1 MVMNKKIV
9 TGIIFIVIALTFGLG
24 SLNYRIG
31 TLDDLGPALF
41 PLMVSGALGVSGLVM
56 LFRGCLGTHQ
66 LVEFKLKNIA
76 VITTSLVM
84 FAVVSEYVNMLVAIV
99 VLVMLSALSTEFSWL
114 RVAKLV
120 AGLIAVAYVF
130 KYLLGVNLPL

>member
-1 MVMNKKIV
+1 
-9 TGIIFIVIALTFGLG
+9 
-24 SLNYRIG
+24 
-31 TLDDLGPALF
+31 
-41 PLMVSGALGVSGLVM
+41 
-56 LFRGCLGTHQ
+56 
-66 LVEFKLKNIA
+66 
-76 VITTSLVM
+76 M

>member
-1 MVMNKKIV
+1 MNKKIV
-9 TGIIFIVIALTFGLG
+9 TGIIFITIALTFGLG

-41 PLMVSGALGVSGLVM
+41 PLMVSGALGILGLVM
-56 LFRGCLGTHQ
+56 LFRGYLGTYQ
-66 LVEFKLKNIA
+66 LVEFKLKNIT
-76 VITTSLVM
+76 VITTSLVI
-84 FAVVSEYVNMLVAIV
+84 FAVVSEYVNMLVAIAAL
-99 VLVMLSALSTEFSWL
+99 VLLSALSTEFSWL

-130 KYLLGVNLPL
+130 KYPLGVNLPL